1 MVSILFD
8 KGSLLIK
15 GNIRTPYGRWDSRIG
30 AYRAKSM
37 YYSDIIDYFKE
48 SRISFQDKV
57 MHPPPIEFIS
67 CKITLRKYQERA
79 LFNWNRNNKKGIIVL
94 PTAAGKTYVALKA
107 ICELK
112 TQTLIIV
119 PTLDLVDQW
128 KKRIKEFLDIDSG
141 VISGGEKII
150 KMVTISTYDSAYLK
164 ASYLGN
170 KFSFLIFDEV
180 HHLASQNYMQ
190 IAEMYVA
197 PYRLGLTATYERI
210 DERHKILP
218 SLIGNVVFSL
228 NVKDLA
234 GTYLSPYVYEKIY
247 VKLGSVEKK
256 KYIDEMNIFKSYLKD
271 KKIFMRS
278 ALDFQKFI
286 MLTGRDPN
294 ARRALLARNNAFKIA
309 LNSEEKIK
317 ILGDQLK
324 RHPGAKSLIFTL
336 HNDLVYM
343 ISNRFFIPSITY
355 QTPRNERREILE
367 KFKNGTYKTIVT
379 SQVLD
384 EGIDVPDASI
394 GYIISG
400 TGSSRE
406 YIQRLGRLLR
416 KVEGKEARLYEIVSK
431 ETIEVRISNRRSKKE
446 EKVV

>member
-48 SRISFQDKV
+48 SKISFQDKV

-256 KYIDEMNIFKSYLKD
+256 K
-271 KKIFMRS
+271 
-278 ALDFQKFI
+278 
-286 MLTGRDPN
+286 
-294 ARRALLARNNAFKIA
+294 
-309 LNSEEKIK
+309 
-317 ILGDQLK
+317 
-324 RHPGAKSLIFTL
+324 
-336 HNDLVYM
+336 
-343 ISNRFFIPSITY
+343 
-355 QTPRNERREILE
+355 
-367 KFKNGTYKTIVT
+367 
-379 SQVLD
+379 
-384 EGIDVPDASI
+384 
-394 GYIISG
+394 
-400 TGSSRE
+400 
-406 YIQRLGRLLR
+406 
-416 KVEGKEARLYEIVSK
+416 
-431 ETIEVRISNRRSKKE
+431 
-446 EKVV
+446 